1 MKKFLALILAAAMAL
16 SLVACGGNNDAK
28 DDQPAGDQPAAI
40 TSALNLLE
48 TVWNDYG
55 EDEKFSVVGGGPD
68 AEQMVEDA
76 PAAFDLT
83 DRSLAQHNLVLP
95 ESAQVDDAAS
105 LTHMLN
111 ANTFT
116 AAAYHATGDVQA
128 LAAELRDAIQS
139 NRWMCG
145 FPDKVVV
152 AVRDEYVAVAF
163 GADDLVDA
171 FAGRLSGI
179 FGMELVYNE
188 AVQA

>member
-1 MKKFLALILAAAMAL
+1 MKKLFALLLAAVMVL
-16 SLVACGGNNDAK
+16 SLAACGGGNDTK
-28 DDQPAGDQPAAI
+28 TDQPSGDQPAEI

-55 EDEKFSVVGGGPD
+55 EDEKFAVVGGGPD
-68 AEQMVEDA
+68 TEQMVDGA
-76 PAAFDLT
+76 PGAFDLT
-83 DRSLAQHNLVLP
+83 DRSLAEHSLVLP
-95 ESAQVDDAAS
+95 ETAEVDEAAS
-105 LTHMLN
+105 LIHMLN

-116 AAAYHATGDVQA
+116 AAAYHATGDAQA
-128 LAAELRDAIQS
+128 LATELRDAVQA

-152 AVRDEYVAVAF
+152 AVRGEYVAVAF
-163 GADDLVDA
+163 GAEDLVDA

-179 FGMELVYNE
+179 FGMELVYDE

>member
-1 MKKFLALILAAAMAL
+1 MKKFFALMLAAVMAL
-16 SLVACGGNNDAK
+16 SLVACGGNTDAK

>member
-1 MKKFLALILAAAMAL
+1 MKKIFALMLAAMMAL
-16 SLVACGGNNDAK
+16 SLVACGGNSDAK
-28 DDQPAGDQPAAI
+28 DDQTTGDQPAAI

-55 EDEKFSVVGGGPD
+55 EEEKFSVVGGGPD
-68 AEQMVEDA
+68 AQQMVEDA

-83 DRSLAQHNLVLP
+83 DRALAQYNLVLP
-95 ESAQVDDAAS
+95 ESAQVDEAAS

-116 AAAYHATGDVQA
+116 AAAYHATGDAQA
-128 LAAELRDAIQS
+128 LATELRDAIQS